1 MAQMFVTINRN
12 SGDFPELETQEP
24 IMDTV
29 SFLNSYEE
37 EIMNAIDLA
46 FMRLQ
51 VNNNKSVTFKKFISL
66 TEKYIQ
72 ENFQKNFSDWKYL
85 WIQYTLIQ
93 ETLYD
98 LERWFLYVFYNKD
111 PYEIIEFVQQKDIQT
126 FKNLIKLS
134 IECGQ
139 SYFKRVCNHKSTFIQ
154 STTKAA
160 QYMITL

>member
-72 ENFQKNFSDWKYL
+72 ENFQKNFSD
-85 WIQYTLIQ
+85 
-93 ETLYD
+93 
-98 LERWFLYVFYNKD
+98 
-111 PYEIIEFVQQKDIQT
+111 
-126 FKNLIKLS
+126 
-134 IECGQ
+134 
-139 SYFKRVCNHKSTFIQ
+139 
-154 STTKAA
+154 
-160 QYMITL
+160 